1 MTLRRPALA
10 ALALAPFLADAATV
24 RPRPRPG
31 SNSAAFPETAAA
43 EASKKYDEAVAASK
57 WDEAVV
63 AIVTKIRM
71 QYGKGDSGEGDILR
85 ELDKAASS
93 APEPMRAPLRAVLAN
108 AYRAYYDNHR
118 WELRGRTAGASGEK
132 LEGWDGPRLLR
143 EVDAR
148 YEAALAEVNRLS
160 GTPIA
165 AYSAITYGGDAAS
178 DRLRP
183 TLYDFLAYDAFA
195 YYTATSRADIT
206 PSDAISIGPDSPL
219 LGNTAGFLAWRPE
232 GAAADPVA
240 RAAAIL
246 RQLHALH
253 DGDAEARTEV
263 EMTRWRWARAATTG
277 DVADRRIRDGL
288 TQLAESAP
296 AAVAGEVYAEL
307 AGMLR
312 ERNDPKA
319 ARAAADK
326 GRKAAP
332 GTPGAAMCENLVR
345 EIDAPDASL
354 RAERVWNS
362 PWPRLGVV
370 HKNLSKI
377 HLRAV
382 RWDWKDF
389 LGANRGRPE
398 WLSEAEKKSVMAAA
412 PVKTW
417 SVDLPAT
424 PDYKLRTDRFAVPED
439 LPPGF
444 YFLLASP
451 DENFSANNNRVFYT
465 DFWVSRLA
473 VVADGAPGG
482 KVSGRVLDATTG
494 EPVPGAA
501 VSGWYLANSRDR
513 RPVTDTVT
521 DASGAFTL
529 EPPKHR
535 GLLILAKTT
544 DGRELG
550 SMQEFSGG
558 FDTPPEN
565 AHNRVTFFP
574 DRAIYRP
581 GQTLK
586 FKGVVIRTEPEKND
600 ARPIT
605 GRRVTVAL
613 DDPNGKEVARQV
625 CVSNG
630 YGAFDGV
637 FETPRDRLPGTY
649 ALHTVGNENGR
660 GYVQVEE
667 YKRPTFEVKLDSK
680 GGDASPRRPS
690 DGAST
695 PARSESTPHLVTLS
709 ARTYT
714 DAPVDGAKVT
724 WRVVRR
730 ADWPRWCWWF
740 PGEPETEVASGAGTL
755 LADGTFAIRFP
766 APAPS
771 RERRGASPVYTYSVT
786 AQVTDAAG
794 ETRSG
799 ETAVI
804 IGKTDRTAEVV
815 ALDEPGVFKVSVT
828 TLEGTP
834 VAGVSGTLVVKRME
848 EPAYVHR
855 APLES
860 ENEFRGQRHLR
871 RLAKYAAD
879 GVHDDIGVDDGDD
892 ESGIR
897 KELVDLS
904 DPRNWAVGA
913 TVATLPFA
921 TDNHGVTTLTAAGL
935 KPGHYRVFVETKDS
949 LGRPVTARE
958 NARVLPAGGDT
969 LGLKVPF
976 VLEADTD
983 RLYKPGETFVAKW
996 GTGYETG
1003 RAFVEIFRRGKPV
1016 ESYWTEPGKTF
1027 REIRIPITDADVG
1040 GFSVAVSQVRENRFY
1055 RDEAVVSVPKPDKE
1069 LELSWEHFTDKLT
1082 PGAKETW
1089 TAVVRRKDGDPLR
1102 AEVVATLYDASLDVY
1117 RKLNWAGDFGLWNRY
1132 TPTHNPGFLN
1142 LEKGFRWVYGEWG
1155 NDRLPVNLQ
1164 QRGWNADLNFQ
1175 NYAYASFSRGI
1186 SAGGMSRSGVVMESA
1201 PMMAKSAAPVA
1212 AIANRTLDSAFSA
1225 DAAGAPSAPKTP
1237 SLDAVNPRRNLEESA
1252 FFIPKLE
1259 TGDDGKARFEFT
1271 VPESLTRWRF
1281 LAFAHDKA
1289 LRTGLLEATAVTAL
1303 DLMVKPNPPRFLREG
1318 DVMEIPV
1325 KLINRTDKPVTGTAR
1340 LNLSDA
1346 NTGKPLEVALLG
1358 DVSADRKFSIPANGS
1373 VAVSWKVTV
1382 PDGCP
1387 FVNYAVKAVSD
1398 SGKSDGE
1405 AGWLPVL
1412 SRRIQ
1417 VTESKAAALVGPG
1430 EVRVKLDNLASSGA
1444 STTLRST
1451 SLRVDTVARPAW
1463 YAVMALPY
1471 LMEYPHECSEQ
1482 LFHRYYANALAAQ
1495 IARSNPGFRETFDRW
1510 RGTAALDSPLEKN
1523 ADIKGLALEETPW
1536 VREAA
1541 GENQQ
1546 RRQVALLFDEARLK
1560 VETSASLRKLAERRL
1575 PDGGWGW
1582 FPGGQS
1588 SPWVTRTIVL
1598 GLGRLRE
1605 AGAPVDKNFVL
1616 PSLPVLDREL
1626 ARVFAEIRKNKDYET
1641 GDHLSSDIA
1650 HTLQARAYFLGDAP
1664 VSPESKDAYDFFLGQ
1679 AKEHWQKLDRA
1690 SQARLALSLP
1700 TFGDN
1705 DTPALI
1711 VKSLR
1716 ERSVSDGDKGMRWN
1730 DAPAAGWW
1738 RPWVAPIETQA
1749 LMVEVFETVAKDPV
1763 AADACRLAL
1772 LANKRTNAWSTTTGT
1787 AEACYALLMRGTDW
1801 TTTGAPL
1808 AVSVGGAAL
1817 TPAAVEPGT
1826 GAASVSVPAAQIT
1839 PASADILVKK
1849 NETGPAWVAVHWSY
1863 LEDVSKVKDANQ
1875 GALALKKTL
1884 WKKII
1889 TKAGPELVSLEGRKV
1904 EVGDEIVVRLEVTA
1918 DRDLDFVHIKD
1929 TRPSCVE
1936 PGVALSGYRWNGGLG
1951 YYETV
1956 RDTATHR
1963 FVEHLPKGT
1972 HVFEFSARAAQRGV
1986 CSAGLSEVR
1995 CMYAPEFA
2003 AHAGAPVVTVE

>member
-1 MTLRRPALA
+1 MTRFRPALA
-10 ALALAPFLADAATV
+10 ALALAPFLADAAVV
-24 RPRPRPG
+24 RPRRVLSNPG
-31 SNSAAFPETAAA
+31 AFPDATAA
-43 EASKKYDEAVAASK
+43 EASKKYDEAVAGSK

-63 AIVTKIRM
+63 ALVTKIRM

-85 ELDKAASS
+85 ELDKAAAA
-93 APEPMRAPLRAVLAN
+93 APEPIRAPLRAILAN

-143 EVDAR
+143 EIDAR
-148 YEAALAEVNRLS
+148 YAAALAEVNRLS

-165 AYSAITYGGDAAS
+165 AYAAITYGGDAAS
-178 DRLRP
+178 DRRRP

-195 YYTATSRADIT
+195 YYTAPARGEIV
-206 PSDAISIGPDSPL
+206 PSDAISTGPDSPL
-219 LGNTAGFLAWRPE
+219 LGATTEFLAWRPE
-232 GAAADPVA
+232 GDAADPVA

-253 DGDAEARTEV
+253 AGETEARTEV
-263 EMTRWRWARAATTG
+263 ELTRWRWARVATTG
-277 DVADRRIRDGL
+277 DVADRRIREGL
-288 TQLAESAP
+288 TQLAASAP
-296 AAVAGEVYAEL
+296 ASTAGEVYAEL

-312 ERNDPKA
+312 ERNEPNA

-326 GRKAAP
+326 GRKAAAP
-332 GTPGAAMCENLVR
+332 GSPGAAMCENIVR
-345 EIDAPDASL
+345 EIEAPEASL

-362 PWPRLGVV
+362 PWPRLGIV

-451 DENFSANNNRVFYT
+451 DEDFSPNNNRVFYT

-513 RPVTDTVT
+513 SPVSDTVT
-521 DASGAFTL
+521 DATGAFTL

-558 FDTPPEN
+558 YDTPAQK

-605 GRRVTVAL
+605 DRRVTVAL
-613 DDPNGKEVARQV
+613 DDPNGKEVARIV
-625 CVSNG
+625 CLSNG

-649 ALHTVGNENGR
+649 AIHTVGSENGR

-667 YKRPTFEVKLDSK
+667 YKRPTFEVKLTKSPTPDSR
-680 GGDASPRRPS
+680 A
-690 DGAST
+690 AT
-695 PARSESTPHLVTLS
+695 VTLS

-740 PGEPETEVASGAGTL
+740 PGEPETEVASGDGKL
-755 LADGTFAIRFP
+755 RADGTFVIDFP

-786 AQVTDAAG
+786 AQVTDVSG

-799 ETAVI
+799 ETAVLV
-804 IGKTDRTAEVV
+804 GKTDRTAEVV
-815 ALDEPGVFKVSVT
+815 ALDEPGVFKVSVS
-828 TLEGTP
+828 TLDGTP

-871 RLAKYAAD
+871 RLAKYASD
-879 GVHDDIGVDDGDD
+879 GVHDDIGVYDGDD

-935 KPGHYRVFVETKDS
+935 KPGHYRVFVETKDAA
-949 LGRPVTARE
+949 GRPVTARE
-958 NARVLPAGGDT
+958 NARVLPSGGDT

-1003 RAFVEIFRRGKPV
+1003 RAFVEIFRRDKPV

-1055 RDEAVVSVPKPDKE
+1055 RDEAVVSVPKPDKA
-1069 LELSWEHFTDKLT
+1069 LKLSWEHFTDKLT

-1102 AEVVATLYDASLDVY
+1102 AEVVATLYDASLDAY
-1117 RKLNWAGDFGLWNRY
+1117 SKLNWAGDFGLWNRY

-1155 NDRLPVNLQ
+1155 SEMLPVELH
-1164 QRGWNADLNFQ
+1164 QRGWNAELNFQ
-1175 NYAYASFSRGI
+1175 NYGNAVFARTGKGGI
-1186 SAGGMSRSGVVMESA
+1186 MGGAVME
-1201 PMMAKSAAPVA
+1201 MRAAPFPKA
-1212 AIANRTLDSAFSA
+1212 SSFSA
-1225 DAAGAPSAPKTP
+1225 DAAPAPASAPGDMPPAPKTP
-1237 SLDAVNPRRNLEESA
+1237 SLDAVSPRRNLEESA
-1252 FFIPKLE
+1252 FFIPRLE

-1325 KLINRTDKPVTGTAR
+1325 KLINKTDKPVSGTAR

-1346 NTGKPLEVALLG
+1346 NTGKPLEAALLG
-1358 DVSADRKFSIPANGS
+1358 DVSADRKFTIPANGS
-1373 VAVSWKVTV
+1373 VAVFWKVTV
-1382 PDGCP
+1382 PEGCP
-1387 FVNYAVKAVSD
+1387 FVNYAVKAVSE

-1412 SRRIQ
+1412 ARRIP
-1417 VTESKAAALVGPG
+1417 VTESRAAALVGPG
-1430 EVRVKLDNLASSGA
+1430 EVRVKLDNLATSGA
-1444 STTLRST
+1444 SSTLRST

-1495 IARSNPGFRETFDRW
+1495 IARSNPGFRETFKRW
-1510 RGTAALDSPLEKN
+1510 QGTAALDSPLEKN

-1560 VETSASLRKLAERRL
+1560 VESAASLRKLAERRL

-1582 FPGGQS
+1582 FPGGVS
-1588 SPWVTRTIVL
+1588 SPWVTRTVVL

-1605 AGAPVDKNFVL
+1605 AGAPVDINFVL
-1616 PSLPVLDREL
+1616 PSIPVLDREL
-1626 ARVFAEIRKNKDYET
+1626 AVAFSEIKKHKDYEN
-1641 GDHLSSDIA
+1641 GDYLSSETA
-1650 HTLQARAYFLGDAP
+1650 HTLQARAYFLKDAP
-1664 VSPESKDAYDFFLGQ
+1664 VSPESKDAYDFFLTQ
-1679 AKEHWQKLDRA
+1679 AKNHWDKLDRA
-1690 SQARLALSLP
+1690 SQARLALALP

-1705 DTPALI
+1705 DTPASI

-1749 LMVEVFETVAKDPV
+1749 LMVEVFETVAKDPA

-1772 LANKRTNAWSTTTGT
+1772 LANKRTNAWPTTTGT
-1787 AEACYALLMRGTDW
+1787 AEACYALLMRGSDW
-1801 TTTGAPL
+1801 TTSGEPL

-1817 TPAAVEPGT
+1817 TPVAVEPGI
-1826 GAASVSVPAAQIT
+1826 GATSVSVPAAQIR

-1849 NETGPAWVAVHWSY
+1849 TEAGPAWVAVHWSY
-1863 LEDVSKVKDANQ
+1863 LEDAGKVKASEQ
-1875 GALALKKTL
+1875 SALTLKKTL

-1904 EVGDEIVVRLEVTA
+1904 EVGDELVVRLEVTA

-1986 CSAGLSEVR
+1986 CGAGLSEVR